1 MASNADC
8 AESGF
13 ALYLPEVLVLEH
25 RGEMV
30 AETQVLDWAAEKF
43 SGPELDLVHRA
54 YEHAVRAHDG
64 QMRASGEPYVV
75 HSVEVARLLA
85 ELGLDHHAV
94 AAGLLHDVVE
104 DTEWTVD
111 DLRERFDA
119 EIAYLVDGVTKLAYI
134 DTMSKA
140 TGRDMEAQEAESL
153 RKMFLA
159 MVDDV
164 RVVLIKLADRLHN
177 MRTLSSLSQERR
189 ERIALETLE
198 IFAPLAN
205 RLGIWQMKWEL
216 EDLGL
221 RHYDPETYYQI
232 AGLIDEKRPERE
244 TYIQKVSAELQAR
257 LRLEGVAAEVEGRPK
272 HIYSIYRKMR
282 RKDVEFDQIYDVR
295 GLRIIVDSV
304 QDCYAALGIIHSLW
318 KPIPGQFDDFIA
330 TPKDN
335 MYQSL
340 HTAVV
345 GPDGKTIEAQIRSRE
360 MHRRA
365 ELGIAAHWRYKEQ
378 AKRDVAFE
386 NKVAWLR
393 SLMDWRSDVEDVR
406 EFIDTLK
413 TDVLED
419 RVYVFTPMGKVL
431 DLPAGST
438 PIDFAY
444 YIHTEV
450 GHRCRGARVN
460 GRLVPLT
467 HKLQNG
473 DQVEIITAKRG
484 GPSRDWMSRHLGYT
498 GSARSRQKIRRWFRD
513 QNREEN
519 IAFGREQ
526 LRRELKRLNLTDSI
540 RYQEIAELYDYP
552 SLDDFFAAIGFG
564 DLNSQRV
571 AARVLQSLRAEEVFA
586 EEEEAP
592 VAITSEGVR
601 VEGVG
606 DLYTQLAQCCK
617 PRPDDPSP
625 IVGYVTR
632 GRGVTIHRWDCPNI
646 LIRTTKEEVERLI
659 EVDWGTAV
667 KRIYPVIIK
676 VRAWD
681 RDGLLRDIA
690 SVIAE
695 EGVNMRKVN
704 SASVQK
710 TNLANLTATLE
721 ITAFSQLISILDK
734 IERLPNVIEVTRQAS

>member
-1 MASNADC
+1 M
-8 AESGF
+8 
-13 ALYLPEVLVLEH
+13 
-25 RGEMV
+25 

-257 LRLEGVAAEVEGRPK
+257 LRLEGVASEVEGRPK

-318 KPIPGQFDDFIA
+318 RPIPGQFDDFIA

-540 RYQEIAELYDYP
+540 RYQEIADLYDYP
-552 SLDDFFAAIGFG
+552 SLDDLFAAIGFG

>member
-1 MASNADC
+1 VTDADPL
-8 AESGF
+8 A
-13 ALYLPEVLVLEH
+13 
-25 RGEMV
+25 
-30 AETQVLDWAAEKF
+30 WAAQRF
-43 SGPELDLVHRA
+43 NGSELELIQRA
-54 YEHAVRAHDG
+54 YEQAALAHDG
-64 QMRASGEPYVV
+64 QTRASGEPYVV
-75 HSVEVARLLA
+75 HSVEVARMLGD
-85 ELGLDHHAV
+85 LGLDHHAV

-104 DTEWTVD
+104 DSDLTID
-111 DLRERFDA
+111 DVRKRFDA
-119 EIAYLVDGVTKLAYI
+119 EVARLVDGVTKLAYI
-134 DTMSKA
+134 DTMSKM
-140 TGRDMEAQEAESL
+140 GSRDIEAQEAESL

-177 MRTLSSLSQERR
+177 MRTLGSLSQERR
-189 ERIALETLE
+189 ERIARETLE
-198 IFAPLAN
+198 IYAPLAN

-221 RHYDPETYYQI
+221 RHYDPETYHYI
-232 AGLIDEKRPERE
+232 AELIAERRVERE
-244 TYIQKVSAELQAR
+244 VYIQRVISELQAR
-257 LRLEGVAAEVEGRPK
+257 VRLEGIAAEVEGRPK

-282 RKDVEFDQIYDVR
+282 RKGIEFDQIYDVR
-295 GLRIIVDSV
+295 GIRVVVDTV
-304 QDCYAALGIIHSLW
+304 QDCYAVLGVVHSLW

-345 GPDGKTIEAQIRSRE
+345 GPEGKTIEAQIRSRE

-365 ELGIAAHWRYKEQ
+365 ELGIASHWRYKEG
-378 AKRDVAFE
+378 ARRDPAYE

-393 SLMDWRSDVEDVR
+393 SLMDWRSDIEDAR
-406 EFIDTLK
+406 EFVDALK
-413 TDVLED
+413 TEVLVD
-419 RVYVFTPMGKVL
+419 RVYVFTPKGQVL

-438 PIDFAY
+438 PVDFAY

-467 HKLQNG
+467 YKLQNG

-484 GPSRDWMSRHLGYT
+484 GPSRDWLNPHLGYL

-526 LRRELKRLNLTDSI
+526 LRRELKRLNLADDI
-540 RYQEIAELYDYP
+540 KYQEVAALFDYDN
-552 SLDDFFAAIGFG
+552 LDDFFAVIGFG

-571 AARVLQSLRAEEVFA
+571 AARVLQVLRREEVFT
-586 EEEEAP
+586 EEEEEP
-592 VAITSEGVR
+592 VAVTPEGIR
-601 VEGVG
+601 VKGVG
-606 DLYTQLAQCCK
+606 DLYIQLAQCCK
-617 PRPDDPSP
+617 PEPEDPSP

-632 GRGVTIHRWDCPNI
+632 GRGVTIHKWDCPNI
-646 LIRTTKEEVERLI
+646 LIRTSKNEVERLI
-659 EVDWGTAV
+659 EVDWGTTQ
-667 KRIYPVIIK
+667 KRIYPVVIK

-690 SVIAE
+690 TVIAE
-695 EGVNMRKVN
+695 EGVNMRKVD
-704 SASVQK
+704 SVSVQK
-710 TNLANLTATLE
+710 TNLATLTATLE
-721 ITAFSQLISILDK
+721 ITNFGQLISILDQ
-734 IERLPNVIEVTRQAS
+734 IERLPNVIEVSRQAS

>member
-1 MASNADC
+1 VTDPQP
-8 AESGF
+8 
-13 ALYLPEVLVLEH
+13 L
-25 RGEMV
+25 
-30 AETQVLDWAAEKF
+30 TWAAEKF
-43 SGPELDLVHRA
+43 SGSDLELVQRA
-54 YEHAVRAHDG
+54 YEQAVFAHDG
-64 QMRASGEPYVV
+64 QMRASGEPYVI
-75 HSVEVARLLA
+75 HCVEVARMLA
-85 ELGLDHHAV
+85 DLGLDHHAV

-104 DTEWTVD
+104 DTDWTVD
-111 DLRERFDA
+111 DIRQNFDGEVA
-119 EIAYLVDGVTKLAYI
+119 RLVDGVTKLAYI
-134 DTMSKA
+134 DTMSKM
-140 TGRDMEAQEAESL
+140 GSRDIEAQEAESL

-177 MRTLSSLSQERR
+177 MRTLTSLSEERR
-189 ERIALETLE
+189 VRIARETLE
-198 IFAPLAN
+198 IYAPLAN

-216 EDLGL
+216 EDFGL
-221 RHYDPETYYQI
+221 RHYDPQTYREI
-232 AGLIDEKRPERE
+232 AELLAEKRVERE
-244 TYIQKVSAELQAR
+244 TYIQKVISELQAR
-257 LRLEGVAAEVEGRPK
+257 LRLEGIAADVKGRPK

-295 GLRIIVDSV
+295 GIRIMVDSV
-304 QDCYAALGIIHSLW
+304 QDCYAALGVVHSLW

-345 GPDGKTIEAQIRSRE
+345 GPAGKTIEAQIRSRE

-365 ELGIAAHWRYKEQ
+365 ELGIAAHWRYKEG
-378 AKRDVAFE
+378 AKRDQAFE

-393 SLMDWRSDVEDVR
+393 SLMDWRSDVEDAR
-406 EFIDTLK
+406 EFVDTLK
-413 TDVLED
+413 SDVLED
-419 RVYVFTPMGKVL
+419 RVYVFTPKGQVL

-460 GRLVPLT
+460 GRLVQLT
-467 HKLQNG
+467 YKLQNG

-484 GPSRDWMSRHLGYT
+484 GPSRDWMNPHLGYS

-519 IAFGREQ
+519 IAFGKEQ
-526 LRRELKRLNLTDSI
+526 LRRELKRLNLAGDI
-540 RYQEIAELYDYP
+540 RYQEVAALFDYNDV
-552 SLDDFFAAIGFG
+552 DDLFAAIGFG

-571 AARVLQSLRAEEVFA
+571 AARVIQSLRTEEVFA
-586 EEEEAP
+586 EEEEEP
-592 VAITSEGVR
+592 VAVTPEGIR
-601 VEGVG
+601 VKGVG

-617 PRPDDPSP
+617 PSPDDPGP

-632 GRGVTIHRWDCPNI
+632 GRGVTIHKWDCPNI
-646 LIRTTKEEVERLI
+646 LIRTNKDEVERLI
-659 EVDWGTAV
+659 EVDWGTAR
-667 KRIYPVIIK
+667 KRIYPVVIK

-690 SVIAE
+690 TVVAE

-704 SASVQK
+704 SVAVQK

-734 IERLPNVIEVTRQAS
+734 VERLPNVIEVTRQAS

>member
-1 MASNADC
+1 
-8 AESGF
+8 
-13 ALYLPEVLVLEH
+13 
-25 RGEMV
+25 
-30 AETQVLDWAAEKF
+30 
-43 SGPELDLVHRA
+43 
-54 YEHAVRAHDG
+54 
-64 QMRASGEPYVV
+64 
-75 HSVEVARLLA
+75 
-85 ELGLDHHAV
+85 
-94 AAGLLHDVVE
+94 
-104 DTEWTVD
+104 
-111 DLRERFDA
+111 
-119 EIAYLVDGVTKLAYI
+119 
-134 DTMSKA
+134 
-140 TGRDMEAQEAESL
+140 
-153 RKMFLA
+153 
-159 MVDDV
+159 VDDV

-177 MRTLSSLSQERR
+177 MRTLTSLSEERR
-189 ERIALETLE
+189 VRIARETLE
-198 IFAPLAN
+198 IYAPLAN

-216 EDLGL
+216 EDYGL
-221 RHYDPETYYQI
+221 RHYDPQTYHEI
-232 AGLIDEKRPERE
+232 ADLLAEKRVERE
-244 TYIQKVSAELQAR
+244 TYIQKVISELQAR
-257 LRLEGVAAEVEGRPK
+257 LRLEGIAADVQGRPK

-295 GLRIIVDSV
+295 GIRILVDSV
-304 QDCYAALGIIHSLW
+304 QDCYAALGVVHSLW

-345 GPDGKTIEAQIRSRE
+345 GPEGKTIEAQIRSKE

-365 ELGIAAHWRYKEQ
+365 ELGIAAHWRYKEG
-378 AKRDVAFE
+378 AKRDQAFE

-393 SLMDWRSDVEDVR
+393 SLMDWRSDVEDAR
-406 EFIDTLK
+406 EFVDTLK
-413 TDVLED
+413 SDVLED
-419 RVYVFTPMGKVL
+419 RVYVFTPKGQVL

-460 GRLVPLT
+460 GRLVQLT
-467 HKLQNG
+467 YKLQNG

-484 GPSRDWMSRHLGYT
+484 GPSRDWMNPHLGYS

-526 LRRELKRLNLTDSI
+526 LRRELKRLNLAGDI
-540 RYQEIAELYDYP
+540 RYQEIAALFDYHDV
-552 SLDDFFAAIGFG
+552 DDLFAAIGFG

-571 AARVLQSLRAEEVFA
+571 VAKVLQSLRTEEVFA
-586 EEEEAP
+586 EEEEEP
-592 VAITSEGVR
+592 VAVTPEGVR
-601 VEGVG
+601 VKGVG
-606 DLYTQLAQCCK
+606 DLYTQLAQCCN
-617 PRPDDPSP
+617 PSPDDPAP

-632 GRGVTIHRWDCPNI
+632 GRGVTIHKWDCPNI
-646 LIRTTKEEVERLI
+646 LIRTGKDEVERLI
-659 EVDWGTAV
+659 EVDWGTAQ
-667 KRIYPVIIK
+667 KRIYPVVIK

-690 SVIAE
+690 TVVAG

-704 SASVQK
+704 SVAVQK

-721 ITAFSQLISILDK
+721 ITTFSQLISILDK

>member
-1 MASNADC
+1 VTDARPLA
-8 AESGF
+8 
-13 ALYLPEVLVLEH
+13 
-25 RGEMV
+25 
-30 AETQVLDWAAEKF
+30 WAAEKF
-43 SGPELDLVHRA
+43 SGSELELVQRA
-54 YEHAVRAHDG
+54 YEQAVLAHDG

-75 HSVEVARLLA
+75 HCVEVARILA
-85 ELGLDHHAV
+85 DLGLDHHAV
-94 AAGLLHDVVE
+94 TAGLLHDVVE
-104 DTEWTVD
+104 DTDWTVGD
-111 DLRERFDA
+111 IRKLFDA
-119 EIAYLVDGVTKLAYI
+119 EVAKLVDGVTKLAYI
-134 DTMSKA
+134 DTMSKM
-140 TGRDMEAQEAESL
+140 GSRDIEAQEAESL

-177 MRTLSSLSQERR
+177 MRTLGSLSQERR
-189 ERIALETLE
+189 ERIARETLE
-198 IFAPLAN
+198 IYAPLAN

-221 RHYDPETYYQI
+221 RHYDPQTYHHI
-232 AGLIDEKRPERE
+232 AELLTEKRAERE
-244 TYIQKVSAELQAR
+244 VYIQRVISELQAR
-257 LRLEGVAAEVEGRPK
+257 LRLEGISAEVEGRPK

-295 GLRIIVDSV
+295 GIRLVVDTV
-304 QDCYAALGIIHSLW
+304 QDCYAALGVVHSLW
-318 KPIPGQFDDFIA
+318 TPIPGQFDDFVA

-345 GPDGKTIEAQIRSRE
+345 GPEGRTIEAQIRTRE

-365 ELGIAAHWRYKEQ
+365 ELGIAAHWRYKEG
-378 AKRDVAFE
+378 AKRDLAFE
-386 NKVAWLR
+386 GKVAWLR
-393 SLMDWRSDVEDVR
+393 SLMDWRSDVEDAQ
-406 EFIDTLK
+406 EFVDTLK
-413 TDVLED
+413 SDVLED
-419 RVYVFTPMGKVL
+419 RVYVFTPKGQVL

-438 PIDFAY
+438 SIDFAY

-467 HKLQNG
+467 YKLKNG

-484 GPSRDWMSRHLGYT
+484 GPSRDWLNPHLDYV

-526 LRRELKRLNLTDSI
+526 LRRELKRLNLSDHI
-540 RYQEIAELYDYP
+540 KYQEIAALFDYGDV
-552 SLDDFFAAIGFG
+552 DDFFAAIGFG

-571 AARVLQSLRAEEVFA
+571 AARVLQVLRTEEVFA
-586 EEEEAP
+586 EEEEKTIAVTP
-592 VAITSEGVR
+592 EGVR
-601 VEGVG
+601 VKGVG

-617 PRPDDPSP
+617 PQPDDPSP

-632 GRGVTIHRWDCPNI
+632 GRGVTIHKWDCPNI
-646 LIRTTKEEVERLI
+646 LIRTNKSEVERLI
-659 EVDWGTAV
+659 EVDWGTTQE
-667 KRIYPVIIK
+667 RIYPVVIK

-690 SVIAE
+690 TVVAE

-704 SASVQK
+704 SVSVQK
-710 TNLANLTATLE
+710 TNLATLTATLE
-721 ITAFSQLISILDK
+721 IKAFGQLISILDR